1 MGRRSSTPDAPT
13 TTPVDVG
20 WTVTVTEP
28 LPDCPSIAAGWERL
42 ATQTTWGA
50 WRTESVMRGKN
61 VTTTVVPPATEP
73 LQTGDEYVVKVG
85 HLLRIRCRVL
95 ESTGTPSS
103 EDGAMVFDAL
113 GVALGGI
120 VRARFRFTV
129 FRGDDGVLMARA
141 QETITTLPFLAPRK
155 QALASEHRHTLRD
168 LNRSFGVPS
177 R

>member
-13 TTPVDVG
+13 TTVDVG

-42 ATQTTWGA
+42 ATHTTWGA
-50 WRTESVMRGKN
+50 WRTESAMRGKN

-95 ESTGTPSS
+95 ESTATPSS

-141 QETITTLPFLAPRK
+141 QEKITTLPFLTPRT
-155 QALASEHRHTLRD
+155 ATLASEHRHTLRD
-168 LNRSFGVPS
+168 LNTSFGTPS